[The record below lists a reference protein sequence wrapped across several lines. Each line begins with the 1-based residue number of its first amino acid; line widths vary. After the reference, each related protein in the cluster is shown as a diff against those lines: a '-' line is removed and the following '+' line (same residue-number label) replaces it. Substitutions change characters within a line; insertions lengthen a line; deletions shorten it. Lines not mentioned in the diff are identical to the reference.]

1 MEHPEPESED
11 PSGSVNQI
19 NQMTMCVRGKPVTV
33 AASSS
38 STERVCCEQHRV
50 DEINLSEKFQSIGVG
65 DPKRRWPCGQWSHL
79 SSQSGGCHTTRLF
92 TSMKLAFLS

>member
-1 MEHPEPESED
+1 MEHPEPEGED

-38 STERVCCEQHRV
+38 STERVCSEQHRV
-50 DEINLSEKFQSIGVG
+50 DEINLSEKFQSKGAG
-65 DPKRRWPCGQWSHL
+65 DPKRRWL
-79 SSQSGGCHTTRLF
+79 VDR
-92 TSMKLAFLS
+92 